1 MMGATWLW
9 EEWKQKMAELEVG
22 VIFDKRKYS
31 NQERFFTGNG
41 FSTWYYLL
49 NVFTLFTGRKFEIQ
63 FLLFSTTLGTC
74 LRCPTPPPNP
84 LKDFQFPLSWGCS
97 PMSPPYSKLLTIKT
111 QEWPWVSDF
120 KHKKL
125 LHTQMTL
132 LKLFL
137 INHPSQHFAINSI
150 HFCEAQQRECFYNLV
165 LLRRHCLL
173 VLLHLG
179 LFVHWS
185 KNYLPFHSLK
195 SVRRK
200 FWKKNQA

>member
-1 MMGATWLW
+1 MAVGRMETKNGRAWSRRYFW
-9 EEWKQKMAELEVG
+9 QKKILKPRAILYRQRIFNMILPAECFYIIYGKEIRNSISPVFHHL
-22 VIFDKRKYS
+22 
-31 NQERFFTGNG
+31 GN
-41 FSTWYYLL
+41 LL
-49 NVFTLFTGRKFEIQ
+49 AV
-63 FLLFSTTLGTC
+63 
-74 LRCPTPPPNP
+74 PPPPPNP
-84 LKDFQFPLSWGCS
+84 LKDFQFPLSWGCG